1 MGGGYARC
9 VFEVSGMGERPEV
22 VETGRR
28 GPDRATVQDIV
39 DGRRFHLVYQP
50 IVHLDTGEAAGV
62 EALCR
67 FDDGAPT
74 EHRFR
79 ALEEH
84 GLAAPL
90 DLAIIESA
98 LADLPDLPDGY
109 LALNLSASTV
119 CDLRMQSLLE
129 SSGVDGQRLVIE
141 ITEHARIPD
150 YRRASVV
157 IEALRGRGIRLAV
170 DDAGAGWA
178 SFRHIL
184 SLRPDII
191 KMDRSLTRGVDVD
204 PARRALAMALAIFAG
219 EVGATVVA
227 EGVETDGEVRALRL
241 AGIHRGQGFGLAM
254 PQAPP
259 VARPAY
265 APIPLDELLEGPRG
279 PGAPAGDDPSAAISV
294 TAHGLLS
301 AVGAIESALALLRQ
315 RSDRI
320 DLTDSRALLGTA
332 ERQAHQVGNVL
343 HNLVRGLPS
352 NVVDTTSADQL
363 HL

>member
-1 MGGGYARC
+1 MT
-9 VFEVSGMGERPEV
+9 EPWERRQAMDLRRTVDREAVEAV
-22 VETGRR
+22 VE
-28 GPDRATVQDIV
+28 
-39 DGRRFHLVYQP
+39 DGSFHLVYQP
-50 IVHLDTGEAAGV
+50 IVHLDTGEVAGV

-67 FDDGAPT
+67 FDDGAAT

-79 ALEEH
+79 TCEEL
-84 GLAAPL
+84 GLSVPL
-90 DLAIIESA
+90 DLAIVERA
-98 LADLPDLPDGY
+98 LDDFPYLPGGY
-109 LALNLSASTV
+109 LALNLSPSTI
-119 CDLRMQSLLE
+119 CDRTMQTLLE
-129 SSGVDGQRLVIE
+129 STDVPHRRLVIE

-150 YRRASVV
+150 YRLAASV
-157 IEALRGRGIRLAV
+157 IESLRSKGVRLAV

-241 AGIHRGQGFGLAM
+241 AGIHRAQGFVLAL
-254 PQAPP
+254 PQSLP
-259 VARPAY
+259 VDHPTY
-265 APIPLDELLEGPRG
+265 VPLDLDALLEGIDA
-279 PGAPAGDDPSAAISV
+279 PGAPPPDDPGGAISV
-294 TAHGLLS
+294 TAHSLLS

-320 DLTDSRALLGTA
+320 DLTDSSALLVAA
-332 ERQAHQVGNVL
+332 ERQAHHVGHVL
-343 HNLVRGLPS
+343 HNLVRGLPAGAGDR
-352 NVVDTTSADQL
+352 VAAPDTLQL
-363 HL
+363 

>member
-1 MGGGYARC
+1 MTDTW
-9 VFEVSGMGERPEV
+9 ERRQAMDLRRTADRDAIEAV
-22 VETGRR
+22 V
-28 GPDRATVQDIV
+28 D
-39 DGRRFHLVYQP
+39 DGSFHLVYQP
-50 IVHLDTGEAAGV
+50 IVHLDTGDVAGV

-67 FDDGAPT
+67 FDDGAAT

-79 ALEEH
+79 TCEEL
-84 GLAAPL
+84 GLSAPL
-90 DLAIIESA
+90 DLAIVERA
-98 LADLPDLPDGY
+98 LDDFRYLPGGY
-109 LALNLSASTV
+109 LAFNLSPSTI
-119 CDLRMQSLLE
+119 CDRRMQTLLE
-129 SSGVDGQRLVIE
+129 STDVPHRRLVIE

-150 YRRASVV
+150 YRLAASV
-157 IEALRGRGIRLAV
+157 IESLRAKGVRLAV

-241 AGIHRGQGFGLAM
+241 AGIHRAQGFVLAL
-254 PQAPP
+254 PQRLP
-259 VARPAY
+259 VDHPTY
-265 APIPLDELLEGPRG
+265 VPLDLDALLEGI
-279 PGAPAGDDPSAAISV
+279 DPSADPVPDDPAGAIGV
-294 TAHGLLS
+294 TAHSLLS

-320 DLTDSRALLGTA
+320 DLTDSSALLVAA
-332 ERQAHQVGNVL
+332 ERQAHHVGHVL
-343 HNLVRGLPS
+343 HNLVRGLPAGAGDR
-352 NVVDTTSADQL
+352 VGAPDTLQL
-363 HL
+363 

>member
-1 MGGGYARC
+1 
-9 VFEVSGMGERPEV
+9 VTDTWEP
-22 VETGRR
+22 
-28 GPDRATVQDIV
+28 RATVEA
-39 DGRRFHLVYQP
+39 RRQSTDRETIAAVVEAGGFHLVYQP
-50 IVHLDTGEAAGV
+50 IVHLDTGEIAGV
-62 EALCR
+62 EALTR
-67 FDDGAPT
+67 FDDGAAT

-79 ALEEH
+79 TCEKL

-90 DLAIIESA
+90 DLAIVEQA
-98 LADLPDLPDGY
+98 LADFHRLPGGY
-109 LALNLSASTV
+109 LALNLSASTI
-119 CDLRMQSLLE
+119 CDRALQAVLE
-129 SSGVDGQRLVIE
+129 STDVPHRRLVIE

-150 YRRASVV
+150 YRQASQV
-157 IEALRGRGIRLAV
+157 IDALRSKGVRLAV

-241 AGIHRGQGFGLAM
+241 AGIHRGQGFILAL
-254 PQAPP
+254 PQALPIDP
-259 VARPAY
+259 PAY
-265 APIPLDELLEGPRG
+265 TPLALDALLEGVHVPG
-279 PGAPAGDDPSAAISV
+279 SPPPDEDPGAAIGV
-294 TAHGLLS
+294 TAHSLLS

-320 DLTDSRALLGTA
+320 DLTDSSALLVAA
-332 ERQAHQVGNVL
+332 ERQAHHVGHVL
-343 HNLVRGLPS
+343 TNLVRGLPAG
-352 NVVDTTSADQL
+352 ADAPSPL
-363 HL
+363 R

>member
-1 MGGGYARC
+1 MAVGGRERGLAMEERRARDREA
-9 VFEVSGMGERPEV
+9 VEAV
-22 VETGRR
+22 VEGH
-28 GPDRATVQDIV
+28 G
-39 DGRRFHLVYQP
+39 FHLVYQP
-50 IVHLDTGEAAGV
+50 IVHLDTGDVAGV

-79 ALEEH
+79 TCEEL
-84 GLAAPL
+84 GLAGPL
-90 DLAIIESA
+90 DLAIVEQA
-98 LADLPDLPDGY
+98 LADFPRLPGGY
-109 LALNLSASTV
+109 LALNLSASTI
-119 CDLRMQSLLE
+119 CDRALQALLE
-129 SSGVDGQRLVIE
+129 AADVPHRRLVIE

-150 YRRASVV
+150 YEQAAAV
-157 IEALRGRGIRLAV
+157 IDALRAKGVRLAV

-241 AGIHRGQGFGLAM
+241 AGIHRGQGFVLAL
-254 PQAPP
+254 PQPLP
-259 VARPAY
+259 VDHPGY
-265 APIPLDELLEGPRG
+265 IPLDLDALLEGSRAPG
-279 PGAPAGDDPSAAISV
+279 TPELDDPGAGIGV
-294 TAHGLLS
+294 TAHSLLS

-320 DLTDSRALLGTA
+320 DLTDSGALLVAA
-332 ERQAHQVGNVL
+332 ERQAHHVGHVL
-343 HNLVRGLPS
+343 HNLVRGLPAGATDRIEA
-352 NVVDTTSADQL
+352 VDPDRLQPL
-363 HL
+363 

>member
-1 MGGGYARC
+1 MTTGW
-9 VFEVSGMGERPEV
+9 ERGQA
-22 VETGRR
+22 VEPR
-28 GPDRATVQDIV
+28 PVLDREAVEDIV
-39 DGRRFHLVYQP
+39 ENHGFHLVYQP
-50 IVHLDTGEAAGV
+50 IVHLDTGDAAGV

-79 ALEEH
+79 ACEEL

-90 DLAIIESA
+90 DLAIIETA
-98 LADLPDLPDGY
+98 LADLPRLPDDAY
-109 LALNLSASTV
+109 LSFNLSASTV
-119 CDLRMQSLLE
+119 GDRALQALLE
-129 SSGVDGQRLVIE
+129 SSDVPGERLVIE

-150 YRRASVV
+150 YRQAKSV
-157 IEALRGRGIRLAV
+157 IEALRARGIRLAV

-204 PARRALAMALAIFAG
+204 PARRALARAMAIFAG

-241 AGIHRGQGFGLAM
+241 AGIHRGQGFVLAL
-254 PQAPP
+254 PQEPP
-259 VARPAY
+259 IDAPAY
-265 APIPLDELLEGPRG
+265 TPLSLDALLEDRHDPTVM
-279 PGAPAGDDPSAAISV
+279 AEEDPSASISV
-294 TAHGLLS
+294 TAHSLLS

-332 ERQAHQVGNVL
+332 ERQAHHVGNVL
-343 HNLVRGLPS
+343 TNLVRGLPS
-352 NVVDTTSADQL
+352 SPTRADESPSLPQ
-363 HL
+363 

>member
-1 MGGGYARC
+1 MDRR
-9 VFEVSGMGERPEV
+9 RPSDREAVAAV
-22 VETGRR
+22 VEGRS
-28 GPDRATVQDIV
+28 
-39 DGRRFHLVYQP
+39 FHLVYQP
-50 IVHLDTGEAAGV
+50 IVHLDTGDVAGV
-62 EALCR
+62 EALTR
-67 FDDGAPT
+67 FDDGAAT

-79 ALEEH
+79 TCEEL

-90 DLAIIESA
+90 DLAIIERA
-98 LADLPDLPDGY
+98 LADFHRLPSGY
-109 LALNLSASTV
+109 LALNLSAATIS
-119 CDLRMQSLLE
+119 DRSLQALFE
-129 SSGVDGQRLVIE
+129 SADVPHRRIVIE

-150 YRRASVV
+150 YKQASSV
-157 IEALRGRGIRLAV
+157 IENLRAKGIRLAV

-241 AGIHRGQGFGLAM
+241 AGIHRGQGFVL
-254 PQAPP
+254 
-259 VARPAY
+259 ARPQPL
-265 APIPLDELLEGPRG
+265 PIDPPTYTPLDLDALLEGV
-279 PGAPAGDDPSAAISV
+279 GAPGPTPPDDPGAAISV
-294 TAHGLLS
+294 TAHSLLS

-320 DLTDSRALLGTA
+320 DLTDSSALLVTA
-332 ERQAHQVGNVL
+332 ERQAHHVGHVL
-343 HNLVRGLPS
+343 HNLVRGLPA
-352 NVVDTTSADQL
+352 SADDRLEAPDTL